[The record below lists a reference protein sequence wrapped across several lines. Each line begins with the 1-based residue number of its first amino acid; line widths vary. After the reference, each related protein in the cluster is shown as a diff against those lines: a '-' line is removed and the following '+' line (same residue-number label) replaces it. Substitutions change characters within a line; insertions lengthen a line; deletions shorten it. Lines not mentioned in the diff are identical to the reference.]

1 MITVINLVIYIS
13 IFVILHRHNMAMHP
27 FLPREYLRGRTNGN
41 VINLSKRDLN
51 FVFEMTGLLIFAV
64 SICMANYNS

>member
-13 IFVILHRHNMAMHP
+13 IFVILHRHNMAMRP